1 MPATQRRVMQ
11 YPPGTG
17 FVLALFPAGF
27 VLLAISL
34 ERTWPAILLAAVF
47 DCLALYLMINPTRAS
62 YSMAPT
68 MVICVL
74 AAYFTAMLFAAEQ
87 RRNRFAL
94 SALLGFLIGLAVEL
108 PNLFL
113 SSGYFVFF
121 FVSFL
126 VSVKLRQSFWASCSE
141 QYFWRGWRRRCSRM
155 RSTPAARSLPLTE
168 PPIPCRL
175 TSTLASSDIISRT
188 CNSFCWCSQ
197 ACGRL

>member
-1 MPATQRRVMQ
+1 MKARSRRRQFPATAATQRRVMQ
-11 YPPGTG
+11 YAPGTG

-27 VLLAISL
+27 VLLA
-34 ERTWPAILLAAVF
+34 TK
-47 DCLALYLMINPTRAS
+47 AS

-74 AAYFTAMLFAAEQ
+74 AAYFTARLFAAEQ

-94 SALLGFLIGLAVEL
+94 SALVGFLIGLAVEL

-126 VSVKLRQSFWASCSE
+126 VSVKLKQSFWASCSE
-141 QYFWRGWRRRCSRM
+141 RYFWRGWRTLLANAINAGSAF
-155 RSTPAARSLPLTE
+155 STTYRASDTV
-168 PPIPCRL
+168 PP
-175 TSTLASSDIISRT
+175 DFNFGII
-188 CNSFCWCSQ
+188 
-197 ACGRL
+197 